1 MKSPLIKLNSGY
13 EIPLVGFGTYKLTKQ
28 EDIDKAVDSAL
39 ECGYRLFDTA
49 KLYQNEA
56 LLGNAFEVFFGTL
69 FLIHSTILKFGV
81 DIHKD
86 KN

>member
-28 EDIDKAVDSAL
+28 EDIDKAVDAAL

-69 FLIHSTILKFGV
+69 FSNHSTVFNLGV
-81 DIHKD
+81 DIYKD
-86 KN
+86 IN